1 MKLKQQE
8 SQIYTGKMSE
18 KGYIVNTPQLDVYQ
32 QMATDEFFCERMPY
46 KYILRFY
53 NWKENGITFGFSQR
67 YNQVID
73 SISEEDKNLP
83 ITRRPTGGGIVFHK
97 NDLTFS
103 FLFYSPEMFNPYK
116 TYESLHKSISESF
129 SKNGIFLEILNSK
142 TPDYKVNNP
151 VMDCFSKPVEKDL
164 MIGSKKILGGALR
177 KFSDYMLY
185 QASLQIENA
194 REENIYKEVIKNAM
208 INLYSINFEY
218 YNVGKKDFEIID
230 KIAYNK
236 YKSKEWINRI

>member
-1 MKLKQQE
+1 
-8 SQIYTGKMSE
+8 MSE
-18 KGYIVNTPQLDVYQ
+18 KGYIIDTPQLDVYQ
-32 QMATDEFFCERMPY
+32 QMAMDEYFCERMPY

-53 NWKENGITFGFSQR
+53 NWKENAITFGFSQR
-67 YNQVID
+67 YNQIIEKLPV
-73 SISEEDKNLP
+73 EDRELS

-103 FLFYSPEMFNPYK
+103 FLFYSPGIFNPHQ
-116 TYESLHKSISESF
+116 TYESLHKAISEAF
-129 SKNGIFLEILNSK
+129 SEKGIFLEILNSK
-142 TPDYKVNNP
+142 TSNYNVNDP

-185 QASLQIENA
+185 QSSLQIENA
-194 REENIYKEVIKNAM
+194 RKNDVYRESIKNAM
-208 INLYSINFEY
+208 IKLHLITFEEY
-218 YNVGKKDFEIID
+218 KIEKKDLEIID

-236 YKSKEWINRI
+236 YRSKDWINRI